1 MAVQVAEPRTK
12 GFYVHSALGADGGGL
27 HVTFKLLLERCLCG
41 RAGSSLILL
50 LQGVKRAGCWEYSC
64 PFLPWG
70 CWVPGGAA
78 PILWVSPCLGMAL
91 MFSALSLQH
100 TPGHAQQQPDALEE
114 ASTAAISDE
123 PTAPSARQRP
133 CPLCRPAAGEQGWGE
148 P

>member
-1 MAVQVAEPRTK
+1 MWESWKLPHPPAAGKEEGWMLRVQ
-12 GFYVHSALGADGGGL
+12 HHCS
-27 HVTFKLLLERCLCG
+27 
-41 RAGSSLILL
+41 
-50 LQGVKRAGCWEYSC
+50 

-114 ASTAAISDE
+114 ASTAAVSD
-123 PTAPSARQRP
+123 
-133 CPLCRPAAGEQGWGE
+133 
-148 P
+148 